1 MASLSISQIQTIK
14 EHMTND
20 ESMLSTKY
28 KAKKTP
34 YDTRSILL
42 NELEDYLSKG
52 WEEVSK
58 NSNQQE
64 EGLRMIF
71 GACFIILVLGILIT
85 MRI

>member
-1 MASLSISQIQTIK
+1 MASISISQIQTIK

-58 NSNQQE
+58 SNTPSNASND
-64 EGLRMIF
+64 MIN
-71 GACFIILVLGILIT
+71 GATTPIPQDNQYENWSY
-85 MRI
+85 